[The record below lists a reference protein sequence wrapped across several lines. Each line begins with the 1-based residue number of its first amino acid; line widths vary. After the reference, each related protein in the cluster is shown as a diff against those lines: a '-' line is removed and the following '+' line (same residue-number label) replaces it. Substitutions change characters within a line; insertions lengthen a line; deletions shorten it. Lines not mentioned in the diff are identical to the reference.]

1 MADFTSKEIKRMFLR
16 LLEDRP
22 YSEITVKELIA
33 ECGIS
38 RSTFY
43 YHFQD
48 IPSMME
54 EIVQDEI
61 NEMLRKYPTVNS
73 LDRCL
78 DALTEMILSNR
89 RINLHV
95 FRSANRETL
104 ERSMLR
110 ACELFVTRYADTLTG
125 QYAPTGRTRLLMIQH
140 YKCLLFGMLVD
151 WLEDGLRPE
160 KAADYCDILRESGK
174 HTRA

>member
-1 MADFTSKEIKRMFLR
+1 MADFTSKEIKRTFLR
-16 LLEDRP
+16 LLEERS
-22 YSEITVKELIA
+22 YSEITVKELID

-48 IPSMME
+48 IPSLME
-54 EIVQDEI
+54 EIVQDGMNEI
-61 NEMLRKYPTVNS
+61 LRKYPTVDS

-78 DALTEMILSNR
+78 DALTEMVLSRR

-125 QYAPTGRTRLLMIQH
+125 EHALPERARALMVQH

-151 WLEDGLRPE
+151 WLENGLKPE

-174 HTRA
+174 QLFR